1 MSEHKPEQP
10 TEAPTVE
17 KKETS
22 AERIP
27 TREEILGL
35 FEQLANGK
43 ELKETRALED
53 ELGPYLIEAETPG
66 DAPGETT
73 ELSYK
78 RGGEFKE
85 CAAITSTI
93 ELIYYEDG
101 MPVGGKVIADLVN
114 GEWVAK

>member
-1 MSEHKPEQP
+1 MSEHEPRQPAVAPE
-10 TEAPTVE
+10 TE
-17 KKETS
+17 KKEAA
-22 AERIP
+22 AEHIP

-35 FEQLANGK
+35 FEQAANGK
-43 ELKETRALED
+43 ELKETRALVD

-78 RGGEFKE
+78 RRGKFTE
-85 CAAITSTI
+85 CEASKSTI
-93 ELIYYEDG
+93 ELVYYEDG
-101 MPVGGKVIADLVN
+101 IPVGGKVIADLEN